1 MKSAATQSPG
11 GHVTDFFVIFTPAT
25 KHYPHMMEFFN
36 PPAPAPRVPADRIDT
51 EYRRLRLRVFLGAFV
66 GYAAYYLVRK
76 NLSLAA
82 PGMISEGLLDKESAG
97 VAMAGIPIAYAFSK
111 FIMGSLSDRSDAR
124 KFLVVGLIL
133 AATVM
138 ICVGVIPFSTSIS
151 VNCGVLFAFMLAA
164 GWISGMGWPPCGRVM
179 AHWFSQNERS
189 FKMSVW
195 NTSHNV
201 GGGSL
206 ALLVSAGI
214 ALFAAAGITES
225 WRAAFI
231 FPAAVALLL
240 ALFCWWALRDT
251 PESCGLPPIEE
262 YRHDYSGRAAAK
274 GEEDKIPFRRLFVDY
289 VFRNRLL
296 WMIAIANVFVYFVR
310 YGISDWSP
318 TYMHD
323 MQIMSQNQSRVAF
336 SLFEYAGIPGTIVCG
351 WISSRFF
358 NGRCAPVNVIYMV
371 LVIIGVVTY
380 WQSAAVASLFGGDPD
395 TTRRIVVY
403 TALALTGFAVYG
415 PIALIG
421 IQALSF
427 VPKNAAG
434 TAAGFVGLFGY
445 LLGDA
450 LLSKIV
456 VGQIAGHSSLGWNA
470 TFWLFTAACIIAT
483 LICAVTWKKEL
494 DTMRERLKK
503 AAQK

>member
-1 MKSAATQSPG
+1 M
-11 GHVTDFFVIFTPAT
+11 F
-25 KHYPHMMEFFN
+25 EFFS
-36 PPAPAPRVPADRIDT
+36 PPAARERLPQDRIDG
-51 EYRRLRLRVFLGAFV
+51 EYRRMRLKVFLGAFF

-82 PGMISEGLLDKESAG
+82 PGMMAEGLLDKQSAG
-97 VAMAGIPIAYAFSK
+97 FAMAGIPVAYAFSK
-111 FIMGSLSDRSDAR
+111 FLMGSLSDHSDAR
-124 KFLVVGLIL
+124 KFLVVGLIVSSV
-133 AATVM
+133 VM
-138 ICVGVIPFSTSIS
+138 MCVGLVPFSASIA
-151 VNCGVLFAFMLAA
+151 VNAGILFAFMLAV
-164 GWISGMGWPPCGRVM
+164 GWLSGMGWPPCGRIMV
-179 AHWFSQNERS
+179 HWFSQNERS

-214 ALFAAAGITES
+214 AIFASMGVAES

-231 FPAAVALLL
+231 FPSVVALLL
-240 ALFCWWALRDT
+240 AAFCWWALRDR
-251 PESCGLPPIEE
+251 PEACGLPPIEE
-262 YRHDYSGRAAAK
+262 YRRDYSSRRAAA
-274 GEEDKIPFRRLFVDY
+274 GEETKIPFRRLFVDY

-318 TYMHD
+318 TYLHD
-323 MQIMSQNQSRVAF
+323 MNIMSQNDSRFAF

-358 NGRCAPVNVIYMV
+358 GGRCAPVNVIYMLLV
-371 LVIIGVVTY
+371 LAGVLAY
-380 WQSAAVASLFGGDPD
+380 WQSATVAEMLGGDFD
-395 TTRRIVVY
+395 ATHRVVVY
-403 TALALTGFAVYG
+403 CALALTGFAVYG

-450 LLSKIV
+450 VLSKIV
-456 VGQIAGHSSLGWNA
+456 VGQVAGSELGWNA
-470 TFWLFTAACIIAT
+470 TFWLFTAACAIAAA
-483 LICAVTWKKEL
+483 ICAITWKKEL
-494 DTMRERLKK
+494 DVMRERM
-503 AAQK
+503 AGDAR

>member
-1 MKSAATQSPG
+1 
-11 GHVTDFFVIFTPAT
+11 
-25 KHYPHMMEFFN
+25 MMEFFN
-36 PPAPAPRVPADRIDT
+36 PPAPAQRVPADRIDT

-164 GWISGMGWPPCGRVM
+164 GWISGMGWPPCGRIM

-240 ALFCWWALRDT
+240 ALFCWWTLRDT

-274 GEEDKIPFRRLFVDY
+274 GEEEKIPFRRLFVDY

-318 TYMHD
+318 TYLQEVYGLSKD
-323 MQIMSQNQSRVAF
+323 DSSLAF
-336 SLFEYAGIPGTIVCG
+336 ALFEYAGIPGTIICG

-358 NGRCAPVNVIYMV
+358 QGRCAPVNVIFML
-371 LVIIGVVTY
+371 LVSAGILMY
-380 WQSAAVASLFGGDPD
+380 WEAGAVASLLSVPVEYVIYTSLSIIGG
-395 TTRRIVVY
+395 
-403 TALALTGFAVYG
+403 AVYG
-415 PIALIG
+415 PIAMIG
-421 IQALSF
+421 VQALSL

-434 TAAGFVGLFGY
+434 TAAGFMGLFGY
-445 LLGDA
+445 MLGDA

-456 VGQIAGHSSLGWNA
+456 MGYVASSSLGWNF
-470 TFWLFTAACIIAT
+470 TFEMFLVTSLLAAG
-483 LICAVTWKKEL
+483 ICTVAWGKEKRI
-494 DTMRERLKK
+494 MEERLRLAHEEHKI
-503 AAQK
+503 